1 MGRVVLVTGGARSGK
16 SEYARRH
23 AESLPSPRAFVAT
36 CPVLDGE
43 MDERIRK
50 HREARRDGQWETIE
64 EPVNLARVVREAREA
79 NVLLVDCLTL
89 WANNLLFDAQ
99 TAAGDIGEEEMARR
113 CGEILAACRAHAGTV
128 VFVTGEVGMGIVP
141 ETPVSRKFRDLLGRC
156 NQVMAEGADDVI
168 LVVCGLPLHLKGR
181 SKE

>member
-23 AESLPSPRAFVAT
+23 AESLPSPRVFVAT

-50 HREARRDGQWETIE
+50 HREARGDGRWETIE
-64 EPVNLARVVREAREA
+64 EPMNLAKVVQEAREA

-89 WANNLLFDAQ
+89 WVNNLLFEAQ
-99 TAAGDIGEEEMARR
+99 TAAGDLGEEEMARR
-113 CGEILAACRAHAGTV
+113 CGEILAVCRAHAGMV
-128 VFVTGEVGMGIVP
+128 IFVTGEVGMGIVP
-141 ETPVSRKFRDLLGRC
+141 ESPVSRRFRDLLGRC
-156 NQVMAEGADDVI
+156 NQVMAGGADDVI
-168 LVVCGLPLHLKGR
+168 LMVCGLPLQLNGR
-181 SKE
+181 RKE

>member
-1 MGRVVLVTGGARSGK
+1 MARVVLVTGGARSGK

-64 EPVNLARVVREAREA
+64 EHLNLSAALQRSRDF

-89 WANNLLFDAQ
+89 WVNNLLFEAQ
-99 TAAGDIGEEEMARR
+99 ASAMDIDEEDIARR

-141 ETPVSRKFRDLLGRC
+141 ENPVSRKYRDLLGRC

-181 SKE
+181 DME